1 MTVGKISW
9 RAQRGKKKK
18 KCIGGKLDFF
28 LVEFKILI
36 EKLNE
41 KPNILFLFFIYN
53 LNC

>member
-9 RAQRGKKKK
+9 RAQRGKKK
-18 KCIGGKLDFF
+18 CIGRKLDF

-41 KPNILFLFFIYN
+41 KPNIPFLFFIYN